1 MTELGKGTIIDG
13 AIRILHGERIGTMSG
28 ILLYFAYLAAIGF
41 CGFCVGWL
49 LLCGDKNQT
58 TRALAACQVLI
69 IIWCLPQLFLA
80 FPLSLAMKF
89 GLYAVS
95 YLGISFIGPCW
106 LLFSCFY
113 CRRQP
118 KAWMRILLFGLS
130 AVDYLMF
137 LTNDLHHLFYLS
149 FGLEGVTY
157 GPVFYFHMACTY
169 LWVILGMAVILYDGR
184 KKNLPGHHGAM
195 IILAAAVPLCV
206 NALYLSGTVKAGFDL
221 TPPVFALS
229 SFLLLLAVF
238 RYDLLDINVVAF
250 RHIFDAVAE
259 GVIVYNRQENI
270 TYCNRAA
277 RRLFSVKNGDSLD
290 ELRKKLSQYGA
301 DLTEEIPSFSSPKG
315 LLLTLPEGEK
325 VQLKQYLLRQKEGE
339 RPAGIFLFTDVG
351 EYYELLRQS
360 RELAV
365 SRQHLAIEQ
374 ERNRIAQEVHDTTGH
389 TLTMIQSLVKLARI
403 QYEKDQA
410 SPDPRTQDETKAYL
424 LKAQELAGDG
434 IRELRWAINHMR
446 QGSSLQLV
454 SQGVYQL
461 TDRVKELDIQVEIQ
475 GEDGPEYSHL
485 SGIVYKCLRE
495 AITNCLNYAKASRM
509 DVIVKF
515 AGDSVS
521 VYIFDD
527 GCGCD
532 SIKESH
538 GLSGIRKRVEE
549 AYGQV
554 RFFSAPG
561 EGFQMVFTLPLKGEG
576 DTEQGEAG

>member
-1 MTELGKGTIIDG
+1 MTEPPKKAIIDAAERSG
-13 AIRILHGERIGTMSG
+13 YGERIGTMSE
-28 ILLYFAYLAAIGF
+28 IMLHFAYLAAIGF
-41 CGFCVGWL
+41 CGFSVGWL

-69 IIWCLPQLFLA
+69 IIWCLPQLFLT
-80 FPLSLAMKF
+80 FPLNLTMKF

-118 KAWMRILLFGLS
+118 KTRAKILLFSLS
-130 AVDYLMF
+130 AGDYLMF

-149 FGLEGVTY
+149 FRLETVTY
-157 GPVFYFHMACTY
+157 GPAFYFHMACTY
-169 LWVILGMAVILYDGR
+169 LWVILWLAVILYDFR
-184 KKNLPGHHGAM
+184 KQNLPGHHGA
-195 IILAAAVPLCV
+195 IVILAAAVPLCF

-229 SFLLLLAVF
+229 SFLLLWAVF
-238 RYDLLDINVVAF
+238 RYDLLDVNVVAS
-250 RHIFDAVAE
+250 RHIFDAVSE
-259 GVIVYNRQENI
+259 GVIIYNRQENI
-270 TYCNRAA
+270 TYCNRTA
-277 RRLFSVKNGDSLD
+277 RRLFFVKNGDSL
-290 ELRKKLSQYGA
+290 EQLRRRLFEYGA
-301 DLTEEIPSFSSPKG
+301 DLEEEIPNFSSPKG
-315 LLLTLPEGEK
+315 LLLTLPGGEK
-325 VQLKQYLLRQKEGE
+325 VQLKQYLLQPKEGE
-339 RPAGIFLFTDVG
+339 RPAGILLFTDVG

-410 SPDPRTQDETKAYL
+410 SPDPRTQEETKAYL
-424 LKAQELAGDG
+424 SKAQELAGDG

-515 AGDSVS
+515 ADDSVS

-538 GLSGIRKRVEE
+538 GLSGIRRRVGE
-549 AYGQV
+549 AHGQV
-554 RFFSAPG
+554 RFFSAKG
-561 EGFQMVFTLPLKGEG
+561 EGFQMVFTLPLKEEA
-576 DTEQGEAG
+576 DAEQGEAG